1 MNTIELQNSIIRE
14 ILNISDNQL
23 LIYLDNILKKRE
35 NLDIYKLNEF
45 EIQFVNESFEDYLK
59 GNIVDNDD
67 VFNETEKWLEEAIW
81 TN

>member
-67 VFNETEKWLEEAIW
+67 VFNETEKWLEE
-81 TN
+81 